1 MERRLSRGLDSLMGK
16 GGVHVASS
24 QSAQSIPVDQ
34 IEPNPSQPRK
44 DFDEAQLASLKES
57 IANDGLLQPILV
69 RRKGVGYELI
79 AGERRL
85 RACKELGLPR
95 IPAMIRPVEDRQQL
109 ILALVENLQRS
120 DLNPVDEARAFRQLQ
135 EGHDLT
141 HEEIARRVG
150 RERSTVSN
158 ALRLLDLP
166 PTALEAVSRGTL
178 SAGHA
183 RALLPLAQ
191 SPKFDL
197 FLERV
202 LEEGLSVRQT
212 ERVVRELVHGKPP
225 GGEPDAE
232 GTAPPRSERARSP
245 AVIDL
250 EEQLRAAWHVMVRIK
265 TRSKGGDVTFRCA
278 SREEFNDLVD
288 RLRT

>member
-1 MERRLSRGLDSLMGK
+1 MERRLSRGLDSLLGK
-16 GGVHVASS
+16 GGVRVASS
-24 QSAQSIPVDQ
+24 QSAQTIPVDQ

-44 DFDEAQLASLKES
+44 SFDEAQLASLKES

-135 EGHDLT
+135 KEHQLT

-166 PTALEAVSRGTL
+166 PTALDAVSRGTL

-197 FLERV
+197 FLEKV
-202 LEEGLSVRQT
+202 LEEGFSVRQT
-212 ERVVRELVHGKPP
+212 ERVVRELLREKPP
-225 GGEPDAE
+225 EGESETDEP
-232 GTAPPRSERARSP
+232 TPPRADPTRTP

-250 EEQLRAAWHVMVRIK
+250 EDQLRALWQVVVRIK
-265 TRSKGGDVTFRCA
+265 TRSKGGDITFRCA
-278 SREEFNDLVD
+278 SREEFDDLVD
-288 RLRT
+288 RLRS